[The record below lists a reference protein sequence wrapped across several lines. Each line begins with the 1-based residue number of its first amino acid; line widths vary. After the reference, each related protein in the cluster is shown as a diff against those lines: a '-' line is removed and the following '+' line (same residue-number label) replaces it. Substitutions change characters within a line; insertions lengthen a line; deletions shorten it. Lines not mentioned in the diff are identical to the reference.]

1 MFGYTSRQLI
11 GTAIISSL
19 LLMENID
26 AHILNVAIPQMAIFF
41 NTSVFILKLAV
52 TSYLI
57 GLAIFIPISGWVADK
72 IGVRNTLL
80 MSNALFLLMSFQ
92 CALTNSIVMLIV
104 CRLLQGIAGA
114 FMVPV
119 ARILLLRIFS
129 KAELVKA
136 YTIMG
141 IPVMIGPVL
150 APILGGYLVTY
161 FSWRYI
167 FWVNIPIGLI
177 IFYATW
183 KNIENYKNEQTGFNL
198 KSFIFLSLSLG
209 AFCFWL
215 DICLLDEV
223 SLTMKLLLILVA
235 GVFGVIYYLVETK
248 STNPLICYALFRL
261 RTFRLSFLSTCI
273 IRAALGGRAFI
284 IAIFLEISY
293 HLSAFEAGLYFI
305 WMAFGVLISRGAI
318 KTSIDRFGFKAT
330 LTVANICG
338 SLFLLLFIFVHEL
351 NWFLYVILF
360 FNGVFA
366 AAQFMSINILY
377 YAEVDEKRYASA
389 VSIAATLQQL
399 GSSFGV
405 VIAASILHVGNLV
418 TKENFNLN
426 VLHYT
431 FIGLALVNILAQ
443 IFVSK
448 LEATDGNNLRAKH
461 IS

>member
-1 MFGYTSRQLI
+1 MFGYTSRQFI

-41 NTSVFILKLAV
+41 NTSVFTLKLAV

-57 GLAIFIPISGWVADK
+57 GIAIFIPISGWVADK
-72 IGVRNTLL
+72 FGIRNTLL
-80 MSNALFLLMSFQ
+80 MSNALFILMSVQ

-119 ARILLLRIFS
+119 ARVLLLRIFS
-129 KAELVKA
+129 KHELVKA

-141 IPVMIGPVL
+141 IPVMIGPVV

-167 FWVNIPIGLI
+167 FWVNLPIGLI
-177 IFYATW
+177 IFYMTC
-183 KNIENYKNEQTGFNL
+183 KYIENYKNEQTKFNL
-198 KSFIFLSLSLG
+198 LSFAFLGLSLCT
-209 AFCFWL
+209 FCFWL
-215 DICLLDEV
+215 DICLMDEV
-223 SLTMKLLLILVA
+223 SYIVKIWLILSSII
-235 GVFGVIYYLVETK
+235 FGFIYYIVENK
-248 STNPLICYALFRL
+248 SENPLICYALFKL
-261 RTFRLSFLSTCI
+261 KTFRISFLSTGI

-284 IAIFLEISY
+284 IAIFLEVSY
-293 HLSAFEAGLYFI
+293 HLSAFEAGFYFI
-305 WMAFGVLISRGAI
+305 WMALGVLLSRGAI
-318 KTSIDRFGFKAT
+318 KASIDRLGFKKT
-330 LTVANICG
+330 LTMANVGG
-338 SLFLLLFIFVHEL
+338 SLFLFSFIFVHEL

-389 VSIAATLQQL
+389 VSISATLQQL

-405 VIAASILHVGNLV
+405 VIAASILHVGNV
-418 TKENFNLN
+418 ITKSNFSLD
-426 VLHYT
+426 VFHYT

-443 IFVSK
+443 VFVSK
-448 LEATDGNNLRAKH
+448 LNSTDGNNLRANYAN
-461 IS
+461 

>member
-1 MFGYTSRQLI
+1 MFGYTSRQFF

-41 NTSVFILKLAV
+41 NTSVFTLKLAV

-57 GLAIFIPISGWVADK
+57 GIAIFIPISGWVADRF
-72 IGVRNTLL
+72 GVRNTLL
-80 MSNALFLLMSFQ
+80 MSNALFILMSFQ
-92 CALTNSIVMLIV
+92 CALTNSVVMLIV

-119 ARILLLRIFS
+119 ARVLLLRIFS
-129 KAELVKA
+129 KHELVKA

-141 IPVMIGPVL
+141 IPVMIGPVV

-161 FSWRYI
+161 FSWNYI
-167 FWVNIPIGLI
+167 FLVNIPIGI
-177 IFYATW
+177 ILLYATCRY
-183 KNIENYKNEQTGFNL
+183 IENYKNEQTKFNL
-198 KSFIFLSLSLG
+198 LSFTALGISLG
-209 AFCFWL
+209 SFCFWL
-215 DICLLDEV
+215 DICLLKEV
-223 SLTMKLLLILVA
+223 SFNIKLLLILSSII
-235 GVFGVIYYLVETK
+235 FGIIYYLIENRSK
-248 STNPLICYALFRL
+248 NPLICYALFKL
-261 RTFRLSFLSTCI
+261 RTFRVSFLSTGI

-293 HLSAFEAGLYFI
+293 HLSAFEAGFYFI
-305 WMAFGVLISRGAI
+305 WMALGVLLSRGAI
-318 KTSIDRFGFKAT
+318 KTSIDKFGFKKT
-330 LTVANICG
+330 LTVANIGG
-338 SLFLLLFIFVHEL
+338 SFFLFSFIFVNEP

-377 YAEVDEKRYASA
+377 YAEVDEKGYASA
-389 VSIAATLQQL
+389 VSIAATIQQL

-405 VIAASILHVGNLV
+405 VVAASILHVGNLV
-418 TKENFNLN
+418 MKNEFSLGAF
-426 VLHYT
+426 HYT

-448 LEATDGNNLRAKH
+448 LNDNDGDNLR
-461 IS
+461 SGYTN